1 MPCCKCEELKKK
13 MKELEKQLKQ
23 ALKDAQR
30 QFDLVEELMEAFGDD
45 AIADAGIK
53 LG

>member
-1 MPCCKCEELKKK
+1 